1 MAGQRNA
8 SQSLVVE
15 DSEVIYCVTRC
26 ALPIIVTV
34 VAVVRAHRTS
44 QTIAV
49 LLKPWLTNVFAS
61 AYQSQV
67 VALNTGGTDFLTKA
81 HRTFPRA

>member
-15 DSEVIYCVTRC
+15 DSEVIYCIAGR
-26 ALPIIVTV
+26 ALSIV
-34 VAVVRAHRTS
+34 VAVVTVVRAHRAGQS
-44 QTIAV
+44 IAV
-49 LLKPWLTNVFAS
+49 LLEPGLANVLAS

-81 HRTFPRA
+81 HRAFPRA